1 MPSAALTRRQL
12 LRGAAAGIA
21 TVAAVPRAGA
31 TGHTAAAAAPRAGAA
46 GIGTAATSPA
56 GATGVGATVFAP
68 VAGARATAQRD
79 APGPYADDVLPA
91 GVRSRFA
98 ADVNGLRMH
107 VLEAGSKAGARAGVL
122 LLHGFPELAYSWRR
136 LMPALAAAGYHVI
149 APDLRG
155 YGRTDGAGVRYD
167 DDLRPFR
174 MLNEVRDILSL
185 VSAFGYR
192 EVHLAGH
199 DFGSLVAS
207 WCAVARPDVFRS
219 VVLMSAPFG
228 GTATLP
234 FDTAD
239 APAATSPT
247 VAAPDIDAELASLTP
262 PRWHYR
268 RFYATRGA
276 NDDLWRAPQGV
287 HDFLRAYYHM
297 KSADWSGN
305 RPVPLR
311 AWSAAELARLPR
323 YYVLDLGKGMAE
335 SVAEHMPS
343 AGEIAACEWLPDDEL
358 RVYSAEYER
367 TGFQGGLQWYR
378 SVSSV
383 SSIFGGGINADLQVF
398 AGRTIDQP
406 SLFVAGVQ
414 DWGIHQR
421 PGALERME
429 TRACTDL
436 RGLHLLDGAG
446 HWVQQEKSAEVN
458 RLVLDFLDSL

>member
-1 MPSAALTRRQL
+1 MRHPSLTRRQI
-12 LRGAAAGIA
+12 LRGAAASIA
-21 TVAAVPRAGA
+21 SAAVAPGAEAAGF
-31 TGHTAAAAAPRAGAA
+31 AAATTSTGA
-46 GIGTAATSPA
+46 
-56 GATGVGATVFAP
+56 
-68 VAGARATAQRD
+68 
-79 APGPYADDVLPA
+79 GPYTHAMVQPDDDIGPYGAGVLPA
-91 GVRSRFA
+91 GVRSRFVA
-98 ADVNGLRMH
+98 NVNGLRMH

-122 LLHGFPELAYSWRR
+122 LLHGFPEIAYSWRR
-136 LMPALAAAGYHVI
+136 LMPALAAAGYHVM

-155 YGRTDGAGVRYD
+155 YGRTDGAGVGYD
-167 DDLRPFR
+167 GDLRPFR
-174 MLNEVRDILSL
+174 MLNEIRDMLSL
-185 VSAFGYR
+185 VAAFGHR
-192 EVHLAGH
+192 QIHLAGH

-239 APAATSPT
+239 ADAASEPEDSAPAG
-247 VAAPDIDAELASLTP
+247 AAPDIDAGLASLDP
-262 PRWHYR
+262 PRHHYR

-297 KSADWSGN
+297 KSGDWDGN
-305 RPVPLR
+305 RPEPLR
-311 AWSAAELARLPR
+311 EWSAAELARLPR

-335 SVAEHMPS
+335 TVAEHMPS
-343 AGEIAACEWLPDDEL
+343 AAEIAACTWLPDDAL

-378 SVSSV
+378 SVQSV
-383 SSIFGGGINADLQVF
+383 SSIFGGGINADLQMF

-406 SLFVAGVQ
+406 SMFIAGAR

-421 PGALERME
+421 PGALERMDGQ
-429 TRACTDL
+429 ACTDL

-446 HWVQQEKSAEVN
+446 HWVQQEQSAEVN
-458 RLVLDFLDSL
+458 RLVLDFLDAL

>member
-1 MPSAALTRRQL
+1 MRHYPLTRRQL
-12 LRGAAAGIA
+12 LQSAAAGIA
-21 TVAAVPRAGA
+21 V
-31 TGHTAAAAAPRAGAA
+31 TAAGPNAGAA
-46 GIGTAATSPA
+46 ANQAAPGAPGPNA
-56 GATGVGATVFAP
+56 GANTGATVQ
-68 VAGARATAQRD
+68 G
-79 APGPYADDVLPA
+79 APGPYADSMLPA
-91 GVRSRFA
+91 GVRSRLV
-98 ADVNGLRMH
+98 DNVNGLRMH
-107 VLEAGSKAGARAGVL
+107 VIEAGSKTGARAGVL

-136 LMPALAAAGYHVI
+136 LMPALAAAGYHVM

-155 YGRTDGAGVRYD
+155 YGRTDGTGVGYD

-174 MLNEVRDILSL
+174 MLNEVRDMLSL

-239 APAATSPT
+239 APAAPT
-247 VAAPDIDAELASLTP
+247 GAPAADIDADLASLDP

-276 NDDLWRAPQGV
+276 NEDLWRAPQGV

-297 KSADWSGN
+297 KSGDWSGN
-305 RPVPLR
+305 RPEPLR
-311 AWSAAELARLPR
+311 EWSAAELDRLPR
-323 YYVLDLGKGMAE
+323 YYVLDLGRGMAE
-335 SVAEHMPS
+335 TVAEHMPS
-343 AGEIAACEWLPDDEL
+343 AAEIAACEWLPDDEL

-378 SVSSV
+378 SVASV

-406 SLFVAGVQ
+406 SMFIAGAR

-421 PGALERME
+421 PGALERMDGQ
-429 TRACTDL
+429 ACTDL

-446 HWVQQEKSAEVN
+446 HWVQQESSAEVN
-458 RLVLDFLDSL
+458 RLVLDFLRSL

>member
-1 MPSAALTRRQL
+1 M
-12 LRGAAAGIA
+12 
-21 TVAAVPRAGA
+21 
-31 TGHTAAAAAPRAGAA
+31 H
-46 GIGTAATSPA
+46 
-56 GATGVGATVFAP
+56 
-68 VAGARATAQRD
+68 ATAQPD
-79 APGPYADDVLPA
+79 DIGPYADGVLPA
-91 GVRSRFA
+91 GVRSRFVA
-98 ADVNGLRMH
+98 SVNGLRMH
-107 VLEAGSKAGARAGVL
+107 VLEAGSRAEARAGVL

-136 LMPALAAAGYHVI
+136 LLPALAEAGYHVM

-155 YGRTDGAGVRYD
+155 YGRTDGTGVGYD

-174 MLNEVRDILSL
+174 MLNEIRDMLSL

-228 GTATLP
+228 GTASLP

-239 APAATSPT
+239 TAPGAAGGAPARAAEQASAAT
-247 VAAPDIDAELASLTP
+247 DIDADLAGLDP
-262 PRWHYR
+262 PRHHYR

-297 KSADWSGN
+297 KSGDWDGN
-305 RPVPLR
+305 RPEPLR
-311 AWSAAELARLPR
+311 EWSAVELARLPR

-335 SVAEHMPS
+335 TVAEHMPS
-343 AGEIAACEWLPDDEL
+343 AAEIAACEWLPDDEL
-358 RVYSAEYER
+358 RIYSAEYER

-378 SVSSV
+378 SVQSV

-406 SLFVAGVQ
+406 SMFIAGAR

-421 PGALERME
+421 PGALERMDGQ
-429 TRACTDL
+429 ACTDL
-436 RGLHLLDGAG
+436 RGLHLLEGAG
-446 HWVQQEKSAEVN
+446 HWVQQERSAEVN
-458 RLVLDFLDSL
+458 RLVLEFLDAL

>member
-1 MPSAALTRRQL
+1 MRYPPLSRRQL
-12 LRGAAAGIA
+12 LQGAAAGIA
-21 TVAAVPRAGA
+21 T
-31 TGHTAAAAAPRAGAA
+31 AAAP
-46 GIGTAATSPA
+46 
-56 GATGVGATVFAP
+56 
-68 VAGARATAQRD
+68 GARAAGHAAAKRPGGNPIMLSTPQPAD
-79 APGPYADDVLPA
+79 DIGPYEDGVLPP
-91 GVRSRFA
+91 GVRSRFVA
-98 ADVNGLRMH
+98 NVNGLRMH
-107 VLEAGSKAGARAGVL
+107 VLEAGPRAEARAGVL

-136 LMPALAAAGYHVI
+136 LLPALAEAGYHVM

-155 YGRTDGAGVRYD
+155 YGRTDGTGVGYD

-174 MLNEVRDILSL
+174 MLNEVRDMLAL

-239 APAATSPT
+239 EAAASEPAG
-247 VAAPDIDAELASLTP
+247 AAADIDADLANLDP
-262 PRWHYR
+262 PRHHYR

-297 KSADWSGN
+297 KSGDWNGN
-305 RPVPLR
+305 RPEPLR
-311 AWSAAELARLPR
+311 EWSAAELARLPR
-323 YYVLDLGKGMAE
+323 YYVLDIGRGMAE

-343 AGEIAACEWLPDDEL
+343 PAEIAACEWLPDDEL

-378 SVSSV
+378 SVQSV

-406 SLFVAGVQ
+406 SMFIAGAR

-421 PGALERME
+421 PGALQRMDGQ
-429 TRACTDL
+429 ACTDL
-436 RGLHLLDGAG
+436 RSLHLLDGAG
-446 HWVQQEKSAEVN
+446 HWVQQERSAEVN
-458 RLVLDFLDSL
+458 RLVLEFLDSL

>member
-1 MPSAALTRRQL
+1 MPSPPLTRRQL
-12 LRGAAAGIA
+12 LQGAAAGIA
-21 TVAAVPRAGA
+21 T
-31 TGHTAAAAAPRAGAA
+31 AAAAPHAGAA
-46 GIGTAATSPA
+46 GIATAATAARS
-56 GATGVGATVFAP
+56 GAAATVHGTTQA
-68 VAGARATAQRD
+68 D
-79 APGPYADDVLPA
+79 DDIGPYAGDVLPA
-91 GVRSRFA
+91 GVRSRFVA
-98 ADVNGLRMH
+98 KVNGLRMH
-107 VLEAGSKAGARAGVL
+107 VLEAGSRADARAGVL

-136 LMPALAAAGYHVI
+136 LMPALAAEGYHVM

-155 YGRTDGAGVRYD
+155 YGRTDGAGVGYD
-167 DDLRPFR
+167 EDLRPFR
-174 MLNEVRDILSL
+174 MLNEVRDMLWL

-192 EVHLAGH
+192 QVHLAGH

-219 VVLMSAPFG
+219 VALMSAPFG
-228 GTATLP
+228 GTPTLP
-234 FDTAD
+234 FDTAN
-239 APAATSPT
+239 APAAPMDAA
-247 VAAPDIDAELASLTP
+247 VADIDADLASLDP
-262 PRWHYR
+262 PRLHYR

-297 KSADWSGN
+297 KSGDWSGN
-305 RPVPLR
+305 RPEPLR
-311 AWSAAELARLPR
+311 EWSATELARLPR

-343 AGEIAACEWLPDDEL
+343 AAEISACEWLPDNEL
-358 RVYSAEYER
+358 RVYSAEYRR

-378 SVSSV
+378 SVASV

-406 SLFVAGVQ
+406 SLFIAGAQ

-421 PGALERME
+421 PGALERMDGQ
-429 TRACTDL
+429 ACTDL

-458 RLVLDFLDSL
+458 RLVLDFLGSL

>member
-1 MPSAALTRRQL
+1 MPSPPLTRRQL
-12 LRGAAAGIA
+12 LQGAAAGIA
-21 TVAAVPRAGA
+21 T
-31 TGHTAAAAAPRAGAA
+31 AAAAPHAGAA
-46 GIGTAATSPA
+46 GIATAVTAARS
-56 GATGVGATVFAP
+56 GAAATV
-68 VAGARATAQRD
+68 RATTQAD
-79 APGPYADDVLPA
+79 DEIGPYAGDVLPA
-91 GVRSRFA
+91 DVRSRFVTE
-98 ADVNGLRMH
+98 VNGLRMH
-107 VLEAGSKAGARAGVL
+107 VLEAGSTAEARAGVL

-136 LMPALAAAGYHVI
+136 LMPALAAEGYHVM

-155 YGRTDGAGVRYD
+155 YGRTDGAGVGYD
-167 DDLRPFR
+167 EDLRPFR
-174 MLNEVRDILSL
+174 MLNEVRDMLWL

-192 EVHLAGH
+192 QVHLAGH

-219 VVLMSAPFG
+219 VALMSAPFG

-234 FDTAD
+234 FDTAN
-239 APAATSPT
+239 APAAPMD
-247 VAAPDIDAELASLTP
+247 AAVTDIDADLASLDP
-262 PRWHYR
+262 PRLHYR

-297 KSADWSGN
+297 KSGDWSGN
-305 RPVPLR
+305 RPQPLR
-311 AWSAAELARLPR
+311 EWSATELARLPR

-343 AGEIAACEWLPDDEL
+343 AAEISGCEWLPDDEL
-358 RVYSAEYER
+358 RVYSAEYRR

-378 SVSSV
+378 SVASV
-383 SSIFGGGINADLQVF
+383 ASIFGGGINADLQVF

-406 SLFVAGVQ
+406 SLFIAGAQ

-421 PGALERME
+421 PGALERMDGQ
-429 TRACTDL
+429 ACTDL

-458 RLVLDFLDSL
+458 RLVLDFLGSL

>member
-12 LRGAAAGIA
+12 LQGAAAGMA
-21 TVAAVPRAGA
+21 
-31 TGHTAAAAAPRAGAA
+31 AGAA
-46 GIGTAATSPA
+46 TPRRAAPSP
-56 GATGVGATVFAP
+56 P
-68 VAGARATAQRD
+68 AQRNRL
-79 APGPYADDVLPA
+79 GPYAAGVLPR
-91 GVRSRFA
+91 GVRSRFVA
-98 ADVNGLRMH
+98 GVNGLRMH
-107 VLEAGSKAGARAGVL
+107 VLEAGSQAGARAGVL

-155 YGRTDGAGVRYD
+155 YGRTDGTDVRYD
-167 DDLRPFR
+167 DELRPFR
-174 MLNEVRDILSL
+174 MLNEVRDMLWL

-192 EVHLAGH
+192 QVHLAGH

-234 FDTAD
+234 FAVAD
-239 APAATSPT
+239 AAGGPTDTSAA
-247 VAAPDIDAELASLTP
+247 ADIDADLARLTP
-262 PRWHYR
+262 PRWLYR
-268 RFYATRGA
+268 RFYATREA

-297 KSADWSGN
+297 KSADWSDN
-305 RPVPLR
+305 RPEPLR
-311 AWSAAELARLPR
+311 EWSAAELARLPR

-335 SVAEHMPS
+335 TVAEHMPS
-343 AGEIAACEWLPDDEL
+343 PAEIAACEWLPEDEL
-358 RVYSAEYER
+358 RVYSAEYRR

-378 SVSSV
+378 SVTSV
-383 SSIFGGGINADLQVF
+383 SSLFGGGINADLQVF

-406 SLFVAGVQ
+406 SLFIAGAQ

-429 TRACTDL
+429 ARACTDL
-436 RGLHLLDGAG
+436 RGLHLLAGAG

-458 RLVLDFLDSL
+458 RLVLEFLLAL

>member
-1 MPSAALTRRQL
+1 MIQPMGYPPISRRQL
-12 LRGAAAGIA
+12 LQGAAAGIA
-21 TVAAVPRAGA
+21 T
-31 TGHTAAAAAPRAGAA
+31 AAAAPGAEAA
-46 GIGTAATSPA
+46 GVAAATTRP
-56 GATGVGATVFAP
+56 
-68 VAGARATAQRD
+68 GARAAMHSTAQRD
-79 APGPYADDVLPA
+79 DEQGSFADDVLPA
-91 GVRSRFA
+91 GVRSRFVA
-98 ADVNGLRMH
+98 NVNGLRMH
-107 VLEAGSKAGARAGVL
+107 VLEAGSKAEARAGVL

-136 LMPALAAAGYHVI
+136 LMPALAEAGYHVM

-155 YGRTDGAGVRYD
+155 YGRTDGTGVGYD

-174 MLNEVRDILSL
+174 MLNEVRDMLSL
-185 VSAFGYR
+185 VAAFGYR

-239 APAATSPT
+239 AGAPSEPAG
-247 VAAPDIDAELASLTP
+247 AAADMDAGLASLDP
-262 PRWHYR
+262 PRRHYR
-268 RFYATRGA
+268 RFYATREA

-297 KSADWSGN
+297 KSADWRGN
-305 RPVPLR
+305 RPEPLR
-311 AWSAAELARLPR
+311 EWSAAELARLPR

-343 AGEIAACEWLPDDEL
+343 AAEIAACG
-358 RVYSAEYER
+358 RR

-378 SVSSV
+378 SVASV

-406 SLFVAGVQ
+406 SLFIAGAQ

-421 PGALERME
+421 PGAIERME
-429 TRACTDL
+429 TQACTDL

-458 RLVLDFLDSL
+458 RLVLDFLRSL

>member
-1 MPSAALTRRQL
+1 MRYPPLTRRQL
-12 LRGAAAGIA
+12 LQGAAAGIA
-21 TVAAVPRAGA
+21 AVGAAPGAGSA
-31 TGHTAAAAAPRAGAA
+31 GHAAAKKPGGNPLMHAMTQPGDD
-46 GIGTAATSPA
+46 I
-56 GATGVGATVFAP
+56 
-68 VAGARATAQRD
+68 
-79 APGPYADDVLPA
+79 GPYEDGVLPA
-91 GVRSRFA
+91 GVRSRFVA
-98 ADVNGLRMH
+98 NVNGLRMH
-107 VLEAGSKAGARAGVL
+107 VLEAGSKAGGRGGIL

-136 LMPALAAAGYHVI
+136 LLPALAEAGFHVM

-155 YGRTDGAGVRYD
+155 YGRTDGTGVGYD

-174 MLNEVRDILSL
+174 MLNEIRDMLAL

-192 EVHLAGH
+192 HVHLAGH

-239 APAATSPT
+239 AAAAAGPAA
-247 VAAPDIDAELASLTP
+247 AAAMDIDDDLASLAP
-262 PRWHYR
+262 PRHHYR

-297 KSADWSGN
+297 KSGDWSGN
-305 RPVPLR
+305 RPEPLR
-311 AWSAAELARLPR
+311 EWSAVELARLPR

-335 SVAEHMPS
+335 TVAEHMPS
-343 AGEIAACEWLPDDEL
+343 AAEIAACEWLPDDEL

-378 SVSSV
+378 SVQSV

-406 SLFVAGVQ
+406 SMFIAGAR

-421 PGALERME
+421 PGALERMDGQ
-429 TRACTDL
+429 ACTDL
-436 RGLHLLDGAG
+436 RALHLLDGAG
-446 HWVQQEKSAEVN
+446 HWVQQEQSAKVN
-458 RLVLDFLDSL
+458 RLVLEFLDSL

>member
-1 MPSAALTRRQL
+1 MHAMTQPDD
-12 LRGAAAGIA
+12 I
-21 TVAAVPRAGA
+21 
-31 TGHTAAAAAPRAGAA
+31 
-46 GIGTAATSPA
+46 
-56 GATGVGATVFAP
+56 
-68 VAGARATAQRD
+68 
-79 APGPYADDVLPA
+79 GPYDNGVLPA
-91 GVRSRFA
+91 GVRSRFVA
-98 ADVNGLRMH
+98 SVNGLRMH
-107 VLEAGSKAGARAGVL
+107 VLEAGSRAEARAGVL

-136 LMPALAAAGYHVI
+136 LMPALAGAGYHVM

-155 YGRTDGAGVRYD
+155 YGRTDGTGVRYD

-174 MLNEVRDILSL
+174 MLNEIRDMLSL

-192 EVHLAGH
+192 QVHLAGH

-239 APAATSPT
+239 TTPGPTGGAPARAAEQASAAT
-247 VAAPDIDAELASLTP
+247 DINAGLASLAP
-262 PRWHYR
+262 PRHHYR

-297 KSADWSGN
+297 KSGDWSGN
-305 RPVPLR
+305 RPEPLR
-311 AWSAAELARLPR
+311 EWSAAELARLPR

-335 SVAEHMPS
+335 TVAEHMPS
-343 AGEIAACEWLPDDEL
+343 AAEIAACAWLPDDEL

-378 SVSSV
+378 SVQSV

-406 SLFVAGVQ
+406 SMFIAGAR

-421 PGALERME
+421 PGALERMDGQ
-429 TRACTDL
+429 ACTDL
-436 RGLHLLDGAG
+436 RGLHLLEGAG
-446 HWVQQEKSAEVN
+446 HWVQQERSAEVN
-458 RLVLDFLDSL
+458 RLVLEFLDAL

>member
-1 MPSAALTRRQL
+1 MQYLPLTRRQL

-21 TVAAVPRAGA
+21 T
-31 TGHTAAAAAPRAGAA
+31 AAAAPGAA
-46 GIGTAATSPA
+46 AE
-56 GATGVGATVFAP
+56 
-68 VAGARATAQRD
+68 RMTAQPA
-79 APGPYADDVLPA
+79 APGPYADDVLPP
-91 GVRSRFA
+91 GVRSRFVA
-98 ADVNGLRMH
+98 NVNGLRMH
-107 VLEAGSKAGARAGVL
+107 VLEAGSKAGARGGVL

-136 LMPALAAAGYHVI
+136 LMPALAAEGYHVM

-155 YGRTDGAGVRYD
+155 YGRTDGTGVGYD

-174 MLNEVRDILSL
+174 MLNEVRDMLSL

-239 APAATSPT
+239 AAPAPADAEAT
-247 VAAPDIDAELASLTP
+247 DIDADLANLTP

-268 RFYATRGA
+268 RFYATREA

-305 RPVPLR
+305 RPEPLR

-343 AGEIAACEWLPDDEL
+343 AAEIAACEWLPDDAL
-358 RVYSAEYER
+358 RVYSAEYRR

-378 SVSSV
+378 SVGSV
-383 SSIFGGGINADLQVF
+383 SSIFGGGINADLQVL

-406 SLFVAGVQ
+406 SLFIAGAQ

-429 TRACTDL
+429 SRACTDL

-446 HWVQQEKSAEVN
+446 HWVQQEQSAAVN
-458 RLVLDFLDSL
+458 RLVLDFLRSL

>member
-1 MPSAALTRRQL
+1 MGCGMIQLMSPVLTRRQL
-12 LRGAAAGIA
+12 LQGTAAGIA
-21 TVAAVPRAGA
+21 AGDATTGLAASRPPVQNPR
-31 TGHTAAAAAPRAGAA
+31 
-46 GIGTAATSPA
+46 
-56 GATGVGATVFAP
+56 
-68 VAGARATAQRD
+68 
-79 APGPYADDVLPA
+79 PGPYTEDLLPS
-91 GVRSRFA
+91 GVRSRFVA
-98 ADVNGLRMH
+98 GVNGLRMH
-107 VLEAGSKAGARAGVL
+107 VLEAGSRAGARAGVL

-136 LMPALAAAGYHVI
+136 LMPDLAAAGYHVI

-155 YGRTDGAGVRYD
+155 YGRTDGTGVRYD

-174 MLNEVRDILSL
+174 MLNEVRDMLSL

-234 FDTAD
+234 FATAD
-239 APAATSPT
+239 APQAA
-247 VAAPDIDAELASLTP
+247 AAAGAAADIDAELARLTP
-262 PRWHYR
+262 PRRHYR
-268 RFYATRGA
+268 RFYATREA

-297 KSADWSGN
+297 KSGNWSGN
-305 RPVPLR
+305 RPEPLR
-311 AWSAAELARLPR
+311 EWSAAELARLPR
-323 YYVLDLGKGMAE
+323 YSVLDLGKGMAE
-335 SVAEHMPS
+335 TVAEHMPS
-343 AGEIAACEWLPDDEL
+343 PAEIAACEWLPDDEL
-358 RVYSAEYER
+358 RVYSAEYRR

-378 SVSSV
+378 SVTSV

-398 AGRTIDQP
+398 AGRMIDQP
-406 SLFVAGVQ
+406 SLFIAGAR

-429 TRACTDL
+429 ARACTDL

-446 HWVQQEKSAEVN
+446 HWVQQEKSTAVN
-458 RLVLDFLDSL
+458 RLVLEFLLAL